1 MAAADTARLGTPE
14 PVLAPHVSSP
24 PGTPPAAPA
33 AVVPAV
39 PVGRRRWSTAHL
51 RDLGLAAVAAATG
64 VTSGLAGASI
74 PVAIGVGAV
83 AFAAFSV
90 AGRDRGEFAGA
101 FAVRAMRM
109 VFAATLLFLAAAMLF
124 EVAGMDVSLW
134 ALAAAA
140 GGAGL
145 LAVAWD
151 QIVGRRVAGRRP
163 LRIVAVGRGRAASRL
178 SLDFLGGRPRG
189 FELVGAVA
197 DTAEDE
203 GDEPLACPL
212 LGTLADL
219 GAVVAEHQVDAIVLA
234 SPTGRLQVL
243 EQVLALPEPP
253 GVLELSDVYER
264 AFGRVSVEGI
274 NAAWFLQTLDLHRR
288 PNGVRRALESVA
300 ALLGLVFVLPILLVV
315 AVAVKLDSR
324 GPVFYRQ
331 YRVGEGGRHF
341 SIVKF
346 RSMRVDAEQAGAQWA
361 SQNDPRVTRVGRILR
376 KYRIDELPQLWNVV
390 RGDMAIVGPRPERP
404 EFVVELAREIPFFE
418 PRHLVRPGVTGWAQV
433 YAPYGA
439 SADDA
444 LAKLSYDLYYLK
456 NGSIATDLGIMLRTA
471 GVMVGGVG
479 SR

>member
-1 MAAADTARLGTPE
+1 MAAADTARLGAPE
-14 PVLAPHVSSP
+14 PVLAPHASSP
-24 PGTPPAAPA
+24 ATTVPV
-33 AVVPAV
+33 VVPV
-39 PVGRRRWSTAHL
+39 PAGRRRWTTAHL
-51 RDLGLAAVAAATG
+51 RDLGLAAIAAATG

-83 AFAAFSV
+83 GFAAFSV
-90 AGRDRGEFAGA
+90 AGRDRNEFAGA

-109 VFAATLLFLAAAMLF
+109 AFAAALLFLATAMLF
-124 EVAGMDVSLW
+124 EVAGLDVALW
-134 ALAAAA
+134 VLAAIA

-145 LAVAWD
+145 LAIGWD

-197 DTAEDE
+197 DSAEDDGE
-203 GDEPLACPL
+203 EPLACPL

-234 SPTGRLQVL
+234 SPTGRLTVL
-243 EQVLALPEPP
+243 EQVLALPGSPP
-253 GVLELSDVYER
+253 AVLELSDVYER

-288 PNGVRRALESVA
+288 PNGVRRALESLA
-300 ALLGLVFVLPILLVV
+300 GLLGLVVALPILLVV
-315 AVAVKLDSR
+315 AVAIKLDSR

-331 YRVGEGGRHF
+331 NRVGEGGRHF

-346 RSMRVDAEQAGAQWA
+346 RSMRVDAESSGAQWA
-361 SQNDPRVTRVGRILR
+361 AENDPRVTRVGRILR
-376 KYRIDELPQLWNVV
+376 KFRIDELPQLWNVV